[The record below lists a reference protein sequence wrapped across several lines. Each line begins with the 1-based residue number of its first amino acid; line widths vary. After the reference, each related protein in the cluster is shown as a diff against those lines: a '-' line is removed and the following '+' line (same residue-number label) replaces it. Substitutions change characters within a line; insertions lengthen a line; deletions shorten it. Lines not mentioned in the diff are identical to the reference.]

1 MARALGDASRQVARG
16 LRRLKGPQGSRS
28 ACLPAAGALLPPLK
42 TATAGCGLPS
52 ARFSRALSCSA
63 GPDIEPSR
71 DPDIWRDWPPR
82 SPPRFFFPGLIS
94 YSCFSIFLSKL
105 VFRATRISRVRP
117 TCPNKQC
124 QSFGYRFPVE
134 GQLRVWELHL
144 TLEELL

>member
-1 MARALGDASRQVARG
+1 MARG

-82 SPPRFFFPGLIS
+82 FPPRFFFPRLI
-94 YSCFSIFLSKL
+94 C
-105 VFRATRISRVRP
+105 
-117 TCPNKQC
+117 
-124 QSFGYRFPVE
+124 
-134 GQLRVWELHL
+134 L
-144 TLEELL
+144 TLVSLYSYLNLFLEQLEFPGYVPPVLTNSVRVSDTDSPSRGSCACGNSI